1 MHSRTPRLAAAL
13 AAAAIVLVPAAP
25 AAANRNVVTTGD
37 PEVMIGTNT
46 TLTVTG
52 SGWGHGHGMSQWGA
66 QGAALQGM
74 SYDQILAFYYPG
86 TTLGSLGDGKVKVLL
101 TADTDN
107 NLKVQ
112 AAPGLKLVDLGRHKK
127 YRLPSAR
134 AWKLKQVNG
143 HVRVYRKTGH
153 WHRYRPKGH
162 PYLAG
167 DGQFK
172 STSSHRVTVKLPSG
186 TREYRG
192 AVRFTRQD
200 SVNVVGLEQY
210 LRGVVPA
217 EVFTSWQP
225 AALQAQAVAARS
237 YAAFERADA
246 AGGYFDVYD
255 STRSQ
260 AYYGTQEED
269 PSTDA
274 AIAATA
280 NRVVTYGGQVAFTQ
294 FSSSN
299 GGWTATGSKPYLV
312 AQPDPYDAPAS
323 GDPHLTWVKQ
333 VPVATLLSAYPAL
346 GTLQSVQITDRDGSV
361 TQPDDGWVQQVTL
374 KGTASTVTIS
384 GYRFYDLYDLKSAY
398 FSIATP

>member
-1 MHSRTPRLAAAL
+1 MRSRTPRIAAAL
-13 AAAAIVLVPAAP
+13 AAAAIVLTPAAP

-37 PEVMIGTNT
+37 PEVVIGTNA

-52 SGWGHGHGMSQWGA
+52 NGWGHGRGMSQWGA
-66 QGAALQGM
+66 QGAALQGLT
-74 SYDQILAFYYPG
+74 YDQILAFYYPG
-86 TTLGSLGDGKVKVLL
+86 TTLGSLGGGKVKVLL

-107 NLKVQ
+107 NLKVKGEH
-112 AAPGLKLVDLGRHKK
+112 GLKLVDLGRHKK

-153 WHRYRPKGH
+153 WHRYRPKGR
-162 PYLAG
+162 PYLSG

-172 STSSHRVTVKLPSG
+172 SASHRVTVKLPSG
-186 TREYRG
+186 SSEYRG
-192 AVRFTRQD
+192 AVRFTQQD
-200 SVNVVGLEQY
+200 TVNVVGMEQY

-217 EVFTSWQP
+217 EAIPSWQP

-237 YAAFERADA
+237 YAAYERAAKID
-246 AGGYFDVYD
+246 GYFQVYD

-260 AYYGTQEED
+260 AYRGVGIET
-269 PSTDA
+269 PTTDA

-280 NRVVTYGGQVAFTQ
+280 DRILTYGGKPAFTE
-294 FSSSN
+294 FSASS
-299 GGWTATGSKPYLV
+299 GGWTATGSKPYLI
-312 AQPDPYDAPAS
+312 AQPNQYDNAAS
-323 GDPHLTWVKQ
+323 GDTHLNRVKQ
-333 VPVATLLSAYPAL
+333 VPVATLLSAFPAL

-361 TQPDDGWVQQVTL
+361 TQPDDGWVLQVTL
-374 KGTASTVTIS
+374 KGTSSTVTIS